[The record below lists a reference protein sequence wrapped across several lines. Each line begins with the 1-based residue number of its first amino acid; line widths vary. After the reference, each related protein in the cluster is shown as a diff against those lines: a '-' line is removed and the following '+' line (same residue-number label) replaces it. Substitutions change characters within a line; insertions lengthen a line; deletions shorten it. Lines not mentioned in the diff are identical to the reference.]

1 MKKDKLEEF
10 IKDLFIY
17 VRNGKLT
24 KETQTFVSN
33 YMSCYDLIV
42 EFTGRKLSTYLIE
55 YHNIKIEQIIIEC
68 YEKIK
73 NLSGINFIDSF
84 ILYTERLN
92 YLIYQMDKTFIYL
105 SRFELKANEKWKA
118 DNMCELSMNIYKKY
132 YFDKLEIKLFII
144 LNEILIREE
153 RNGNTEYRQKIKSIM
168 KIISYMDIIKPK
180 IIRNKQTSLIF
191 WEENEKNKLSS
202 NPLTYQKKWFDYFK
216 EETII
221 YNKNKAENDNKK
233 FSELEYIK
241 AELKYI
247 NEEYE
252 RETNYIN
259 EIFHNEI
266 SDINYEYLIKDK
278 MNKIFKSKKKE
289 EINELFQLFK
299 SNDVYLN
306 LFFKSFRYYIK
317 DQAST
322 LKNNKELTKDPNIF
336 MQALNDLKKKMDEY
350 IILYFENNIEIQK
363 QAKEEFCL
371 LTLWEV
377 FYLLKKDL
385 SPVYLVYYQY
395 FLENRSKKNK

>member
-42 EFTGRKLSTYLIE
+42 EFTGRELSTYLIE
-55 YHNIKIEQIIIEC
+55 YHNIKIEQIVIEC
-68 YEKIK
+68 YENIK

-92 YLIYQMDKTFIYL
+92 YLIYQMDKAFLYL
-105 SRFELKANEKWKA
+105 SIYELKAKWEK

-202 NPLTYQKKWFDYFK
+202 NPLTY
-216 EETII
+216 
-221 YNKNKAENDNKK
+221 
-233 FSELEYIK
+233 
-241 AELKYI
+241 
-247 NEEYE
+247 
-252 RETNYIN
+252 
-259 EIFHNEI
+259 
-266 SDINYEYLIKDK
+266 
-278 MNKIFKSKKKE
+278 
-289 EINELFQLFK
+289 
-299 SNDVYLN
+299 
-306 LFFKSFRYYIK
+306 FF
-317 DQAST
+317 
-322 LKNNKELTKDPNIF
+322 
-336 MQALNDLKKKMDEY
+336 
-350 IILYFENNIEIQK
+350 
-363 QAKEEFCL
+363 
-371 LTLWEV
+371 
-377 FYLLKKDL
+377 
-385 SPVYLVYYQY
+385 
-395 FLENRSKKNK
+395 